1 MIWDESLAVGHEVID
16 SQHKQLFGLA
26 TQLETLF
33 ESFSETDYDYDE
45 IIRIIVKLHLYTIYH
60 FETEEKILEEIN
72 FPGLILHKKEHQ
84 AFIGFLERIK
94 PNQIETDRYQT
105 LLDLLAFVVN
115 WIMSHVKGTD
125 STYIEYLPKQ
135 IEE

>member
-1 MIWDESLAVGHEVID
+1 MIWDESLAVGNEIID
-16 SQHKQLFGLA
+16 NQHKQLFNLA

-33 ESFSETDYDYDE
+33 EAYTETDYDYDE

-72 FPGLILHKKEHQ
+72 FPGLIMHKKEHQ
-84 AFIGFLERIK
+84 SFISFLEQIK
-94 PNQIETDRYQT
+94 PDTIEHDSYQT

-115 WIMSHVKGTD
+115 WIMSHIKGTD
-125 STYIEYLPKQ
+125 STYVTYLPKQ
-135 IEE
+135 IVE